1 MKVTSVRS
9 VLALVLSIASVSV
22 SAMEVNFEFKNK
34 HMCSN
39 SSPSIKVSEIPS
51 GTTEL
56 TVKMTDLDM
65 RSFNH
70 GGGFLQNLEGFP
82 PDFEIPEGAL
92 KSYVGP
98 CPPNFSSFGHDYEFA
113 VTAKTKT
120 GETVTASQKRTF
132 SSKEV
137 KD

>member
-1 MKVTSVRS
+1 MTLNAIKTSA
-9 VLALVLSIASVSV
+9 ALLLTVVSTCTF
-22 SAMEVNFEFKNK
+22 AMDVNFEFKNK
-34 HMCSN
+34 HRCSN
-39 SSPSIKVSEIPS
+39 SSPSIKVSGIPA

-56 TVKMTDLDM
+56 SVKMTDLDL

-70 GGGFLQNLEGFP
+70 GGGFLQNPDGFP
-82 PDFEIPEGAL
+82 SDLEIPEGAL

-98 CPPNFSSFGHDYEFA
+98 CPPNFSSFGHDYEIA
-113 VTAKTKT
+113 VTARTKT
-120 GETVTASQKRTF
+120 GEAVVAAQKKTF